1 MASKDLINI
10 AMQLAKQ
17 LGANTNKFMGTRTN
31 ISFLGKGPQDDLLFQ
46 QDINTE
52 ALSVLPLSKILP
64 QIESSMGYL
73 TGGKLNDLQATKLVS
88 NLHKMK
94 EFHFPSQIPNITDM
108 GTGTR
113 NLTQEGLG
121 ALRDK
126 TGATPLTMPFL
137 RGPEGVR
144 PPGRAVVTDSKGN
157 PIQDTEWANRL
168 AKAEGVAPE
177 ETILPTKDIRRV
189 IDEKEGD
196 DFIDFIRS
204 QGDEAGAN
212 KIQAEVDRLNAAIAA
227 ADARVAGKSSA
238 EIDALETMTKN
249 KAGTEFITAYVD
261 DVYKNS
267 GVTASVDVPKK
278 RAAAR
283 EFLYNILK
291 KETDLIP
298 PGSGGTLESVISDA
312 DYKYIMEGGGGALG
326 DPLILV
332 KKYFGDT
339 IAKRI
344 PLDTRTEVIDT
355 FVENV
360 RFAKD
365 RAGFTT
371 DDPRFNP
378 DDIPDF
384 AAGGRVG
391 FMAGGIGKFTK
402 AEVLIA
408 RLKNTI
414 KDSKGKTDELSVYV
428 NETFP
433 GFIKEIKANPKLA
446 ENENVWKTLG
456 LDLPKDQRLVV
467 HSDDTVDFFRQ
478 TEFGPHNIKN
488 VEKFMAEH
496 PFLSRED
503 ALRILKMEPEDRVL
517 EITRLQVLNNRTK
530 NAHGGLAKILE
541 V

>member
-17 LGANTNKFMGTRTN
+17 LGANTNKFLGQRTN
-31 ISFLGKGPQDDLLFQ
+31 ISFLGKGPKDDLLFQ
-46 QDINTE
+46 QDINPE
-52 ALSVLPLSKILP
+52 AMSILPLSKILP
-64 QIESSMGYL
+64 QIESSMSYL
-73 TGGKLNDLQATKLVS
+73 TGGKLNDIQANKLIS
-88 NLHKMK
+88 NLQKMK
-94 EFHFPSQIPNITDM
+94 EFHFPTQIPNITDM

-121 ALRDK
+121 ALRATRK
-126 TGATPLTMPFL
+126 TDDDM
-137 RGPEGVR
+137 RIIKDEV
-144 PPGRAVVTDSKGN
+144 DN
-157 PIQDTEWANRL
+157 
-168 AKAEGVAPE
+168 
-177 ETILPTKDIRRV
+177 DIRKV

-204 QGDEAGAN
+204 QGDQAGAN
-212 KIQAEVDRLNAAIAA
+212 KVQAEVDRLNAAIAA
-227 ADARVAGKSSA
+227 ADARVAGKSTFKGSN

-291 KETDLIP
+291 KETDLLP

-326 DPLILV
+326 DPLIIV

-365 RAGFTT
+365 RAGFPA

-384 AAGGRVG
+384 ATGGRVG
-391 FMAGGIGKFTK
+391 FMAGGIGRFTK
-402 AEVLIA
+402 AEVLIQ

-414 KDSKGKTDELSVYV
+414 KDSKDKTDELSVYV

-456 LDLPKDQRLVV
+456 LDLPSDQRLVV
-467 HSDDTVDFFRQ
+467 HSDDTVDFFTQ
-478 TEFGPHNIKN
+478 TKFGPHNIEL
-488 VEKFMAEH
+488 VEKFMAKH

-530 NAHGGLAKILE
+530 NAHGGLAQILE